1 MSFTLTNGLLL
12 VTAVCSAAFAAESIL
27 ARRERRV
34 LPDRKEKVRLMS
46 QTEFARRYASEMA
59 TAKKERYAICYVG
72 FDAQSMTKRH
82 GIEAVRRQ
90 KLYAAEL
97 LRLICEKDD
106 LLAQCG
112 DGFVLMCICD
122 DENLAILRA
131 KELIRS
137 LNGRQA
143 EYDINRKAIYA
154 AGVYQPTA
162 EDQKAERAIFAAQQ
176 GWYRAMAMKS
186 DCGLCDRTMLAK
198 ALRNQQLEVDFLSGM
213 ENEEFCLFLQ
223 PVVRADDKT
232 ISGAEALVRWRHT
245 DAEIMHPAQFLAAVE
260 AAGHI
265 ALLDFVMFRLACRCL
280 EEWEERGLRGSISC
294 NFTRQ
299 TAEMTD
305 FAQHIADTAAD
316 FRFSHENMVLEITE
330 DIAETRNADVRKNL
344 TLCKEMGF
352 RIALDDVGAG
362 VTSFADLRD
371 YPFDIL
377 KIDRSI
383 LLNAITP
390 KGEALLGSM
399 IHMAHELGMKAI
411 VEGIETE
418 EQYELVKRLGAD
430 TVQGFLFY
438 RPMPDSAAT
447 EELLKIRTNSQ
458 KEIEYV
464 LFRTGVESKPNHV

>member
-12 VTAVCSAAFAAESIL
+12 VTAVCSAAFAAESFL
-27 ARRERRV
+27 ARRELRE
-34 LPDRKEKVRLMS
+34 LPNRKENVRLMS
-46 QTEFARRYASEMA
+46 QTEFARRYSSEMSA
-59 TAKKERYAICYVG
+59 AKNGQYSVYYLG
-72 FDAQSMTKRH
+72 FDVQSMMKRH

-106 LLAQCG
+106 LVAQCG
-112 DGFVLMCICD
+112 DGFVLMQACS
-122 DENLAILRA
+122 DENLAVLRA

-137 LNGRQA
+137 LNGRQV
-143 EYDINRKAIYA
+143 EHEISRKTVYA
-154 AGVYQPTA
+154 AGVYQPVS
-162 EDQKAERAIFAAQQ
+162 EDKKAEQAIFGAQQ
-176 GWYRAMAMKS
+176 GWYRAMALKS

-198 ALRNQQLEVDFLSGM
+198 ALRNQQLESDFLSGM

-223 PVVRADDKT
+223 PVVRTDNKA

-245 DAEIMHPAQFLAAVE
+245 AAEIMQPAQFLRAVE
-260 AAGHI
+260 DAGHI
-265 ALLDFVMFRLACRCL
+265 ALLDVVMFRLACRCL
-280 EEWEERGLRGSISC
+280 EAWEEQGLEGSISC

-305 FAQHIADTAAD
+305 FAQRIAETAAE
-316 FRFSHENMVLEITE
+316 FSFDHENMVLEITE
-330 DIAETRNADVRKNL
+330 DIAETRNDDVRNNL
-344 TLCKEMGF
+344 TLCKDMGF

-371 YPFDIL
+371 YPFDVL

-383 LLNAITP
+383 LLNATTP

-399 IHMAHELGMKAI
+399 IHMAHELGMEAV

-418 EQYELVKRLGAD
+418 QQFELVKRLGAD
-430 TVQGFLFY
+430 TAQGFLFY
-438 RPMPDSAAT
+438 RPMPDTVAT
-447 EELLKIRTNSQ
+447 EELMKQ
-458 KEIEYV
+458 
-464 LFRTGVESKPNHV
+464 